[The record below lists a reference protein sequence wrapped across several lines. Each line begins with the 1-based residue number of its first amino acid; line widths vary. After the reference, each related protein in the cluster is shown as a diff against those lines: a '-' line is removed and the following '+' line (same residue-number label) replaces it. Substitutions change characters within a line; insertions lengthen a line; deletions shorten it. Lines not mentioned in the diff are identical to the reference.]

1 MSFVQRVTSVTLVTV
16 LALAGP
22 AFTGQA
28 DAAGKHHQHRHHH
41 HPTAQ
46 QRYAKAHPRLVRSV
60 RIAMRQRG
68 DRYRWGADGP
78 RRFDCSGLVYYS
90 YQRAG
95 FRHMPRTSRAQFTWV
110 RRIHRMHMKRGDLMF
125 FHRHGRVYHVAIFL
139 RWKHGH
145 RVMLHAPKPGERVQR
160 DRPWTTHFWAG
171 TVRPKKDVKKH
182 QKKHH
187 HRHR

>member
-16 LALAGP
+16 LAVAGP
-22 AFTGQA
+22 ALTSQA
-28 DAAGKHHQHRHHH
+28 DAADKHHKHRHHH
-41 HPTAQ
+41 HHLTAK

-78 RRFDCSGLVYYS
+78 KRFDCSGLVFYS

-95 FRHMPRTSRAQFTWV
+95 FRQMPRTSRAQFHWV
-110 RRIHRMHMKRGDLMF
+110 RRVHRMQMKRGDLMF

-139 RWKHGH
+139 RWKDGH
-145 RVMLHAPKPGERVQR
+145 RVMLHAPKPGQRVQR
-160 DRPWTTHFWAG
+160 DRPWTRHFWAA
-171 TVRPKKDVKKH
+171 TVRKKP
-182 QKKHH
+182 HH
-187 HRHR
+187 HRPR